1 MNAFL
6 EHANLTV
13 RDLDEA
19 VRFLTTACP
28 EFVVRHRGENA
39 GGKWL
44 HLGTETSYFALGEP
58 LTATEDEKKT
68 IFGVNHLGIVV
79 GDADALKARLLAAG
93 YQESYIVSDHP
104 QRKRLY
110 FLDSDGF
117 EWEFVQYFSDDVA
130 KQNDYSE

>member
-1 MNAFL
+1 MDAYL

-13 RDLDEA
+13 RSMDEA

-58 LTATEDEKKT
+58 LEETERKKQT
-68 IFGVNHLGIVV
+68 VFGVNHLGIVV
-79 GDADALKARLLAAG
+79 PDADAVKARLLAAG
-93 YQESYIVSDHP
+93 YKESYVVSDHP
-104 QRKRLY
+104 QRRRLY
-110 FLDSDGF
+110 FLDADGF
-117 EWEFVQYFSDDVA
+117 EWEFVQYFSNDVSQ
-130 KQNDYSE
+130 QNDYSE